1 MIDEEKQQQDELLLK
16 DFNSSLIVED
26 RRGMLG
32 YGTNLGRQRGLFVIA
47 LNVGQDAGQAL
58 GYSVRP
64 HIRR

>member
-1 MIDEEKQQQDELLLK
+1 MIDEEKQQQDEQLK

>member
-1 MIDEEKQQQDELLLK
+1 MIDEEKQQQDELLK

-32 YGTNLGRQRGLFVIA
+32 YGKNLGRQRGLFVIA